1 MRASHL
7 TVRKRIMDEKSKI
20 TDEEFLLQRNT
31 VATLQTSRRQLR
43 NAIVGLSMLRCMPIR
58 KTAQLPIRIITAL
71 SSMPAIT
78 SPGVCRVE
86 NFGL

>member
-20 TDEEFLLQRNT
+20 TDEEFFTSKEYRGYLADIT
-31 VATLQTSRRQLR
+31 EAATKRYRR
-43 NAIVGLSMLRCMPIR
+43 LSMLRCLPIR

-78 SPGVCRVE
+78 SPGVCQLE